1 MNGSQPAIQ
10 KMEAGEFNPYHR
22 WLGIR
27 GAQTPPN
34 HYRLLSLE
42 LWEADEEMIRDAF
55 SRQSNH
61 VRQFRTSGQR
71 ELCEQVL
78 EELKNAR
85 DTLLDSRLKSAYD
98 RWLKLALAQQPADSN
113 GNSGGQPFTV
123 HRDAAP
129 AATSRAVACGKC
141 GTENF
146 GARKFCG
153 GCGAELW
160 EPCIEC
166 GVLCGPGELHCGGCG
181 VNIASAVQKY
191 VQKLENALNDA
202 TSLVEQGLTDIA
214 VQTIEDSLSVEHP
227 RLEKLRARAEAFIAE
242 AQASKTRFEQLRQSA
257 LFEAGQL
264 QSRGD
269 FERAAAVL
277 SNLPSHLHSIAV
289 ESLLTNIK
297 ANQAEAATLR
307 AEIQQ
312 ALAQKQFDG
321 LLAKVNRL
329 LELKPEPPIQ
339 KLQTQLIELEAK
351 KAESRKKKL
360 TELANAE
367 IAQHNYARAA
377 AILDQIADEDRGPDI
392 EQLLEKLRLRA
403 AEVAWLRDDLRLAV
417 EVDEH
422 SLPIAQRLTKL
433 QPNDASAKKIVEL
446 IQQRLNSP
454 AADAQKLGWPR
465 KPAKGHWGFSIEAI
479 GGFRRISI
487 SQPDLPIAKDPGGFA
502 VAVGLALQG
511 LNQAAIDTNLAPR
524 EKTGLLGKLT
534 AKKRNFKTAWGIDI
548 GQSAVKAVQLGVVK
562 GSEQFGVLTAKRV
575 PIVSSTDSESGA
587 RLAIETAIK
596 TFLDETDLSSSAVCV
611 SLPTRRMVNRM
622 FDLPPVD
629 AKKVPEIMQYEVK
642 QHIPLP
648 LDIVAWDY
656 QVLEPSI
663 EKTKEATIEIRPVA
677 LFAAKI
683 EDVHALLAPFTE
695 RKITVDVLQS
705 DCAALH
711 NFCHYEQYLPPS
723 DKPAETQTATDS
735 RPVLAVLEIGASSSN
750 IVVTDGHTFSTRGVA
765 LGGNDFTRALAKRFQ
780 LSSQQAEKLKH
791 NPTAAPHLHL
801 VYEAWAPIFEKLLA
815 ETWQPIDHYLL
826 QDTRRT
832 KFKLLIAGGSVRL
845 HGLLRLLYHG
855 T

>member
-1 MNGSQPAIQ
+1 MSAAQPAIQ
-10 KMEAGEFNPYHR
+10 KMEAGEFNPYHK

-27 GAQTPPN
+27 STQTPPN

-42 LWEADEEMIRDAF
+42 LWEADDEMIRDAF

-98 RWLKLALAQQPADSN
+98 RWLKLALAQQSTDSN
-113 GNSGGQPFTV
+113 TSSTGQPFTV

-129 AATSRAVACGKC
+129 AENSRAIACSRC

-153 GCGAELW
+153 GCGASLW

-166 GVLCGPGELHCGGCG
+166 GVLCGPGELHCGACG
-181 VNIASAVQKY
+181 VNIVSAVQKH
-191 VQKLENALNDA
+191 VEKLENALNDA
-202 TSLVEQGLTDIA
+202 TALVEQGLTDVA
-214 VQTIEDSLSVEHP
+214 VQTIEESLTVEHP
-227 RLEKLRARAEAFIAE
+227 RLEELRVRADAFIAE
-242 AQASKTRFEQLRQSA
+242 AQASKTRFEQLRLSA
-257 LFEAGQL
+257 LSEAEQL

-269 FERAAAVL
+269 FEQAAAVL
-277 SNLPSHLHSIAV
+277 SNLPAHLHSIAV
-289 ESLLTNIK
+289 KSLLTSIK
-297 ANQAEAATLR
+297 ANQAEAASLR
-307 AEIQQ
+307 SEVQQ

-329 LELKPEPPIQ
+329 LELKPDPPIQ
-339 KLQTQLIELEAK
+339 KLQSQLIELNSK
-351 KAESRKKKL
+351 RAESRKKKL
-360 TELANAE
+360 TDLANVE
-367 IAQHNYARAA
+367 IGQQNYAQAV
-377 AILDQIADEDRGPDI
+377 AILEQIAEEERGPQI

-403 AEVAWLRDDLRLAV
+403 AEVEWLRDDLKFAV
-417 EVDEH
+417 EFDEH
-422 SLPIAQRLTKL
+422 LLPIAQRLEKL
-433 QPNDASAKKIVEL
+433 QPNDASVKKIIDV
-446 IQQRLNSP
+446 IQQRLGSS
-454 AADAQKLGWPR
+454 AAESQKSSWPR
-465 KPAKGHWGFSIEAI
+465 KPAKGHWGFPLEAI
-479 GGFRRISI
+479 RGFRRIAV
-487 SQPDLPIAKDPGGFA
+487 SQPELPIAKDPSSFA

-548 GQSAVKAVQLGVVK
+548 GRSAVKAVQLGTVK
-562 GSEQFGVLTAKRV
+562 GSEQFTVLTAKRV
-575 PIVSSTDSESGA
+575 PIVGNGDSDSGA
-587 RLAIETAIK
+587 RSAIEAAVK
-596 TFLDETDLSSSAVCV
+596 AFLDETDLSANAVCV
-611 SLPTRRMVNRM
+611 SFPTRRMVNRM

-629 AKKVPEIMQYEVK
+629 AKKIPEIMQYEVK

-656 QVLEPSI
+656 QVLESTV
-663 EKTKEATIEIRPVA
+663 EKTKEASVEIRPVA
-677 LFAAKI
+677 LFGAKL
-683 EDVHALLAPFTE
+683 EDVHALLAPFAE

-711 NFCHYEQYLPPS
+711 NFCEYEQYLPTG
-723 DKPAETQTATDS
+723 DKPTETQAAADS

-750 IVVTDGHTFSTRGVA
+750 VVVTDGHTFSTRGVA
-765 LGGNDFTRALAKRFQ
+765 LGGNDFSRALAKRFQ
-780 LSSQQAEKLKH
+780 LSWQQAEKLKN
-791 NPTAAPHLHL
+791 NPTAAPHLHPI
-801 VYEAWAPIFEKLLA
+801 YEAWLPIFERLLA

-826 QDTRRT
+826 EDNRRR
-832 KFKLLIAGGSVRL
+832 KFKLLITGGSVRL
-845 HGLLRLLYHG
+845 HGLLKYLYHAK
-855 T
+855 